1 MIECSRCGKPN
12 DPKAKICAY
21 CGQLLISNISATR
34 ALSDTDFEEG
44 VPRWGTARLNSRMN
58 LILLVRG
65 KEGKFVFDAST
76 ITEIVI
82 GRKNPDNGE
91 APPIDLEPFQGIDQ
105 GVSRRHASII
115 RKDGKSLQIVDHGSP
130 NGTFLNGQRLVANQ
144 PRILRDGDELRLAK
158 LVLTVQ
164 FRRE

>member
-1 MIECSRCGKPN
+1 MIDCPWCGKPN

-21 CGQLLISNISATR
+21 CGQLLVNVSATR
-34 ALSDTDFEEG
+34 ALTDTDFEEG
-44 VPRWGTARLNSRMN
+44 VPRWGTARLNPRTN

-65 KEGKFVFDAST
+65 KEDNKFVFDAST
-76 ITEIVI
+76 LTEIVI
-82 GRKNPDNGE
+82 GRKDPDTGE
-91 APPIDLEPFQGIDQ
+91 APGIDLEPFQGMEH

-115 RKDGKSLQIVDHGSP
+115 RKDGKSLQIVDQGSP